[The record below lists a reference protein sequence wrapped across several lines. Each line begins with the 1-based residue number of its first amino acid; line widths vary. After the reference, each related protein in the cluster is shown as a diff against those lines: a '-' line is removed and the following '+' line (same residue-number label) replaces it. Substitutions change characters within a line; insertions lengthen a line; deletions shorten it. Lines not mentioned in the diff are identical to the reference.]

1 MFRTVDC
8 NEHKCQASE
17 RFELETFGKEAII
30 LSFITLLRGNPSK
43 VTAGVS
49 NMDAWLW
56 LWLKRQRDMENKKKQ
71 PQKYCVHYSP
81 KR

>member
-8 NEHKCQASE
+8 YEHKCQASE

-43 VTAGVS
+43 VTNGRLAVVV
-49 NMDAWLW
+49 AKKT
-56 LWLKRQRDMENKKKQ
+56 KRYGEREGETTKISCALQR
-71 PQKYCVHYSP
+71 
-81 KR
+81 